1 MQTFVGCEMHNKI
14 DPFFSLCIV
23 GKGANEWKWTCQEY
37 GLHEHKLE
45 ILMKMHFTSKV
56 TTLQQFLAHQTAIIM
71 CYSHEIE
78 ALAYKIPWAQIWA
91 IAKAIYDAFFPIMI
105 TWVVNKWCEYWLWWS
120 NVFAFAI
127 KLYVKLSKE
136 KLELQA

>member
-1 MQTFVGCEMHNKI
+1 MLTIFIFAIQAFIGCEMHNKI

-78 ALAYKIPWAQIWA
+78 SLA
-91 IAKAIYDAFFPIMI
+91 
-105 TWVVNKWCEYWLWWS
+105 
-120 NVFAFAI
+120 
-127 KLYVKLSKE
+127 
-136 KLELQA
+136 